1 MATGTQLQ
9 TDARAQASKQATL
22 TLVPLCTLPFSLD
35 HSVTCATT
43 GQSSDAV
50 LPTTAHFQEPHLHPI
65 PSTTTNVDDDDIKAT
80 TYTQDTDTK
89 GKGRGKGNGVVSD
102 DELESSQP
110 NISGHGRSVTDSINI
125 KAKSSTSGSP
135 VSSSPTRSDLY
146 TSTYSRSSNSSSS
159 TSLSSVEEDDE
170 SLDEFKAKPSTGSTS
185 RGTTTRPHGPSAS
198 SRHPRV
204 GSSASQYL
212 YPGSSS
218 GSGSGSSSGSGSGS
232 GSGSSSGVKPG
243 LQRASTTPASMFS
256 SSSTSVPPI
265 PVPIVEA
272 SKPLTDHD
280 LCLYSYDAIPDDF
293 DFGDLPFYDTD
304 PRTGTIYGDPHA
316 ITRPYLVPEAYF
328 DLYRLV
334 HDDDDKRRV
343 NVHNKH
349 GTVIYYHPGRHIGV
363 EQDSIR
369 SPTHGTALWS
379 TAGRTSTWGMF
390 VATETLT
397 KRQIKIVM
405 ETNKKKA
412 AGESNEPL
420 ARFVFRW
427 KENDFVTEYRKHKDQ
442 YRITTYQMCGGDSK
456 WKPPQPKPSQTMFHG
471 LGMEHPGNVNGA
483 FTMGTPSPFD
493 SRRYL
498 QLISEYRLN
507 SGPVQK
513 KGDFELHNPDTFP
526 VEFRS
531 FLVMTSILVLDVMRP
546 VEDKKF
552 IKEFPEVAKQRM
564 ASSGTVASGGIRIVP
579 SRMPMPL
586 APLEGNIDAR
596 STFSLSSS
604 SGSKTPPLAPEAAA
618 KAAPKSAPVGLPRQ
632 MTAPPASTTTPA
644 PIKKSRWGSL
654 FKK

>member
-1 MATGTQLQ
+1 M
-9 TDARAQASKQATL
+9 TDK
-22 TLVPLCTLPFSLD
+22 
-35 HSVTCATT
+35 
-43 GQSSDAV
+43 
-50 LPTTAHFQEPHLHPI
+50 
-65 PSTTTNVDDDDIKAT
+65 
-80 TYTQDTDTK
+80 
-89 GKGRGKGNGVVSD
+89 
-102 DELESSQP
+102 
-110 NISGHGRSVTDSINI
+110 ISIG
-125 KAKSSTSGSP
+125 AKSSTSGSP
-135 VSSSPTRSDLY
+135 VSSSPARSDLY

-170 SLDEFKAKPSTGSTS
+170 SLNESKPKPSTGTS
-185 RGTTTRPHGPSAS
+185 SKGPATRPHGPNAS
-198 SRHPRV
+198 SRHPRI
-204 GSSASQYL
+204 GSSTSQYL
-212 YPGSSS
+212 YPGGSS
-218 GSGSGSSSGSGSGS
+218 GSGSGSSSGSSGSS

-243 LQRASTTPASMFS
+243 LQRASTTPASMFPS
-256 SSSTSVPPI
+256 SSS
-265 PVPIVEA
+265 PVPVVPVPTVES
-272 SKPLTDHD
+272 SKPLTDQD
-280 LCLYSYDAIPDDF
+280 LNLYSYDAIPDDF

-316 ITRPYLVPEAYF
+316 ITRPYLVPEVHF

-334 HDDDDKRRV
+334 HDDDDRRRV

-349 GTVIYYHPGRHIGV
+349 GTVIYYHPGRHIGI

-379 TAGRTSTWGMF
+379 AAGRTSTWGMF

-397 KRQIKIVM
+397 RRQIKIVM
-405 ETNKKKA
+405 ESNKKKA
-412 AGESNEPL
+412 ASESNEPL

-427 KENDFVTEYRKHKDQ
+427 KEDDFVTEYRKHKDQ
-442 YRITTYQMCGGDSK
+442 YRITTYQMCGGNSK

-471 LGMEHPGNVNGA
+471 MGMDNPGNVNGA
-483 FTMGTPSPFD
+483 FTIGTPSPFD
-493 SRRYL
+493 SSRYL

-513 KGDFELHNPDTFP
+513 KGDFELYNPDTFP

-552 IKEFPEVAKQRM
+552 LKEFPEVAKQRM
-564 ASSGTVASGGIRIVP
+564 ASPGTAISGGIRIVP

-586 APLEGNIDAR
+586 APLEGNFDVR
-596 STFSLSSS
+596 STLSLSSS
-604 SGSKTPPLAPEAAA
+604 GTKTPPLSPESTA
-618 KAAPKSAPVGLPRQ
+618 KAAPKSAPAALTRQ
-632 MTAPPASTTTPA
+632 STAPASTTATPA